1 MTKFKELGL
10 NTDIMKSLEDLGFV
24 EPTPIQNKAI
34 PFILESEEDL
44 IALAQTGTGKT
55 AAFGLPILNQIQAKG
70 LQAIILCPTRELCIQ
85 ISKDLKKLAKYSKD
99 ISITP
104 VYGGERIDIQIRAL
118 KRGTNIVVGTPG
130 RVCDLIRRGDLKLQ
144 FIKWLVLDEADEMLD
159 MGFKEDLDAVLEQT
173 PEDRQTLLF
182 SATMSRSVNSIAKR
196 YMKKAHEIS
205 AGEKNVG
212 AAKVS
217 HEYYVVHAK
226 DRFEALKRIL
236 DSLPGVYGILFC
248 RTRRETQEVADKLK
262 QAHYN
267 TEAMHGD
274 ISQSMR
280 TKIMDRFREKRIHL
294 LVATDVAARGIDV
307 NDLSHI
313 INYNLPDKNEIY
325 THRSGRTGRAQKSGI
340 SIAIVDMRE
349 VYRIKRLESM
359 VGKTFEQKKVPSGE
373 MVLNNQIDNF
383 IKEIKES
390 ATLKTKDDK
399 NYQEMVNKLKD
410 LKKEDLIK
418 HFIDAKFNRFI
429 DAYQNAR
436 DLNANVHDYQ
446 QTSNSSNRERM
457 EMDNVNLKINF
468 GKRHGLDIKSIF
480 ALINSNRSLQGII
493 IGRINLMSEYSVFS
507 VEKKFANKALK
518 FLAKTS
524 FKGKKI
530 QISITDEDPGPARP
544 QRQRSQRSS
553 GRYKGNKNSHRGG
566 SRGRYRGKRR

>member
-1 MTKFKELGL
+1 MTKFKEFGL
-10 NTDIMKSLEDLGFV
+10 NSEIMKGLEDLGFE

-34 PFILESEEDL
+34 PFILNEQKDL

-55 AAFGLPILNQIQAKG
+55 AAFGLPILNQIKAKG
-70 LQAIILCPTRELCIQ
+70 LQSIILCPTRELCIQ

-144 FIKWLVLDEADEMLD
+144 SIEWLVLDEADEMLD

-182 SATMSRSVNSIAKR
+182 SATMSRSVSSIAKR

-205 AGEKNVG
+205 VGEKNVG
-212 AAKVS
+212 AENVS

-313 INYNLPDKNEIY
+313 INYQLPDKNEIY
-325 THRSGRTGRAQKSGI
+325 THRSGRTGRAKKSGVCI
-340 SIAIVDMRE
+340 SIINMRE
-349 VYRIKRLESM
+349 IGIMRRLESM
-359 VGKTFEQKKVPSGE
+359 LGKTFEQKKVPSGD
-373 MVLNNQIDNF
+373 MILNNQIDNF

-390 ATLKTKDDK
+390 NTSEVKNDK
-399 NYQEMVNKLKD
+399 NYQEIVNKLKEI
-410 LKKEDLIK
+410 KKEDLIK
-418 HFIDAKFNRFI
+418 HFIDAKFSRFI

-436 DLNANVHDYQ
+436 DLNADIHDYQ
-446 QTSNSSNRERM
+446 QAGKSSNRERM
-457 EMDNVNLKINF
+457 DMDSVNLKINF
-468 GKRHGLDIKSIF
+468 GKRHGLDIKSLF

-544 QRQRSQRSS
+544 QRQRNR
-553 GRYKGNKNSHRGG
+553 RPRGG
-566 SRGRYRGKRR
+566 NRSRNRSHGGYRGRRR

>member
-10 NTDIMKSLEDLGFV
+10 NPDIMKSLEDLGFV

-44 IALAQTGTGKT
+44 VALAQTGTGKT

-85 ISKDLKKLAKYSKD
+85 ISKDLKNLAKHSRG
-99 ISITP
+99 ISVTP
-104 VYGGERIDIQIRAL
+104 VFGGERIDIQIRAL
-118 KRGTNIVVGTPG
+118 NKGTNIVVGTPG
-130 RVCDLIRRGDLKLQ
+130 RVCDLIRRGNLKLQ
-144 FIKWLVLDEADEMLD
+144 NIKWLVLDEADEMLD
-159 MGFKEDLDAVLEQT
+159 MGFKEDLDAVLEET
-173 PEDRQTLLF
+173 PENRQTLLF

-205 AGEKNVG
+205 VGGKNLG
-212 AAKVS
+212 AENVS

-280 TKIMDRFREKRIHL
+280 TKIMDRFRQKRIQL

-325 THRSGRTGRAQKSGI
+325 THRSGRTGRASKSGVCI
-340 SIAIVDMRE
+340 SIVNMRE
-349 VYRIKRLESM
+349 VGIMKRLESM
-359 VGKTFEQKKVPSGE
+359 LGKTFEQKKVPSGE
-373 MVLNNQIDNF
+373 SILNNQIDNF

-390 ATLKTKDDK
+390 KTSETKDNK
-399 NYQEMVNKLKD
+399 NYQEMVGKLKEI
-410 LKKEDLIK
+410 KKEDLIK
-418 HFIDAKFNRFI
+418 HFIDAKFSRFI
-429 DAYQNAR
+429 DAYQNAH
-436 DLNANVHDYQ
+436 DLNSDVRMGD
-446 QTSNSSNRERM
+446 ERM
-457 EMDNVNLKINF
+457 NMNGVNLKINI
-468 GKRHGLDIKSIF
+468 GKRHGLDIRTLFEI
-480 ALINSNRSLQGII
+480 INSNRSLQGIV

-507 VEKKFANKALK
+507 VEEKFANKALK
-518 FLAKTS
+518 FLGMS
-524 FKGKKI
+524 SYKGRKI
-530 QISITDEDPGPARP
+530 QVSITDEDPGPARP
-544 QRQRSQRSS
+544 PRQRGGRS
-553 GRYKGNKNSHRGG
+553 RGG
-566 SRGRYRGKRR
+566 SRGNSRYRGNNSSRGRSRGRRR